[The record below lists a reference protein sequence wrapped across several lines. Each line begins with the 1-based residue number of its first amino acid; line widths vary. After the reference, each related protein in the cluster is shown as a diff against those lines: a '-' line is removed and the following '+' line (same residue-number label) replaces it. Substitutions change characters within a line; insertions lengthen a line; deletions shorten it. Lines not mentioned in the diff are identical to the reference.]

1 MTASASHPGRRKF
14 ANLTGPASNHF
25 IAGFLHGQI
34 NPHPLNYFLSARFS
48 NPNLKIRRNRD
59 HREEFSKFKEKV
71 NLLLL

>member
-34 NPHPLNYFLSARFS
+34 NPHPFDSLFS
-48 NPNLKIRRNRD
+48 FDFRIQI
-59 HREEFSKFKEKV
+59 
-71 NLLLL
+71 